1 MDQFFWCVMVFSI
14 LVAEFKLGAPF
25 LHQSLF
31 CVIQFTH
38 FPYPVVAMI
47 IAALV
52 DGDLFPLFPGKQRMV
67 AVGAVILRFHS
78 PLASPV
84 QLEQVITHLALQ
96 LGSLFAIVVIEIAMG
111 CATAGTTG
119 MLRYPGRA

>member
-1 MDQFFWCVMVFSI
+1 
-14 LVAEFKLGAPF
+14 
-25 LHQSLF
+25 
-31 CVIQFTH
+31 
-38 FPYPVVAMI
+38 MI

-67 AVGAVILRFHS
+67 AVGAVILCFHS
-78 PLASPV
+78 LLVSPV
-84 QLEQVITHLALQ
+84 QLEQVITHLAQ
-96 LGSLFAIVVIEIAMG
+96 KLGSLFAIVVIEIVMG